1 MAQEDVDSFNKLFNL
16 QKQLSLAR
24 TEINNLRRE
33 IKSLK
38 FSQSKEIS
46 HVKTMLE
53 SWKCSSCQPSEEL
66 PQNCEAAAVS
76 ENGGTSDNQERN
88 IELQPIGIIST
99 GFVQKRAIPR
109 QPNVNSNS
117 LGKVSLFNYIFTNP
131 EHSLEGLD
139 GFSHMWILFYF
150 HQNQSNHIRAKVA
163 PPRLN
168 GSRVGV
174 FGTRSPHRPCP
185 IGLSLVQINKVEG
198 SSVYFSGVDMLDGT
212 PVLDLKPYIP
222 HYDNPVELN
231 VDWDGQC
238 GVPTETERLEL
249 DGQESDPES
258 AGPSTVTLRAPT
270 TIVGGVD
277 SEREAPD
284 GEEGVNPAASLL
296 LGTSSSPLPAHR
308 HIRVPDWISQS
319 SVSQLQVMFTPQ
331 AENILSSLQGE
342 TNIQRIIT
350 DVLRE
355 DPRSVYLRDRY
366 ANQFYTFLINNYHVS
381 CKFDDNNHI
390 VKVFRIVSAGTLCEC
405 GHPEWQCSTHGGSIE
420 S

>member
-1 MAQEDVDSFNKLFNL
+1 MAQEDVDSINKLMSL
-16 QKQLSLAR
+16 QRQLSLAR
-24 TEINNLRRE
+24 TEINNLRKE

-38 FSQSKEIS
+38 YSQSKEIS
-46 HVKTMLE
+46 HLKTMLE
-53 SWKCSSCQPSEEL
+53 SWKCSTCQPSEEV
-66 PQNCEAAAVS
+66 PQNLEAGAVS
-76 ENGGTSDNQERN
+76 ENGELLPNLEEN
-88 IELQPIGIIST
+88 IELQPIGVIST
-99 GFVQKRAIPR
+99 GFVRKRAVPR

-117 LGKVSLFNYIFTNP
+117 HGRVSLFNYVFTNP
-131 EHSLEGLD
+131 EHALEGLD

-150 HQNQSNHIRAKVA
+150 HKNQSNHIRAKVA

-185 IGLSLVQINKVEG
+185 IGLSLVQIDKIEG

-222 HYDNPVELN
+222 HYDNPVELS
-231 VDWDGQC
+231 VDWDGEC
-238 GVPTETERLEL
+238 EGPTGSERLEL

-258 AGPSTVTLRAPT
+258 AGPSASAPRTPVTV
-270 TIVGGVD
+270 VEGVD

-284 GEEGVNPAASLL
+284 GEEGISPAAPLL
-296 LGTSSSPLPAHR
+296 LGSSSSPLPAHR
-308 HIRVPDWISQS
+308 HVRVPDWISQS

-331 AENILSSLQGE
+331 AESLLLSLRGE
-342 TNIQRIIT
+342 DNIQRIIT

-381 CKFDDNNHI
+381 CKFDDNNHS

-405 GHPEWQCSTHGGSIE
+405 GQPEWQCSVHGGNVE
-420 S
+420 T

>member
-1 MAQEDVDSFNKLFNL
+1 
-16 QKQLSLAR
+16 
-24 TEINNLRRE
+24 
-33 IKSLK
+33 
-38 FSQSKEIS
+38 
-46 HVKTMLE
+46 MLE

-185 IGLSLVQINKVEG
+185 IGLSLVQINKVEAPILSKLTVQRLRRFG
-198 SSVYFSGVDMLDGT
+198 TDRFGLCLGGVSSTSESDDDTSGWLRLLIGNRENNKRYQASDSCWHCQCKPAHPPAKATRIAAM
-212 PVLDLKPYIP
+212 VLDSLQRIQRVNLSLTLTAEAGNALLQENLQLKA
-222 HYDNPVELN
+222 EKAQLLEK
-231 VDWDGQC
+231 C
-238 GVPTETERLEL
+238 TRLEAKLADTTEELEEVDQIKEKCQSKVENLYQELANLQNQL
-249 DGQESDPES
+249 D
-258 AGPSTVTLRAPT
+258 R
-270 TIVGGVD
+270 
-277 SEREAPD
+277 
-284 GEEGVNPAASLL
+284 
-296 LGTSSSPLPAHR
+296 
-308 HIRVPDWISQS
+308 
-319 SVSQLQVMFTPQ
+319 
-331 AENILSSLQGE
+331 
-342 TNIQRIIT
+342 
-350 DVLRE
+350 
-355 DPRSVYLRDRY
+355 
-366 ANQFYTFLINNYHVS
+366 
-381 CKFDDNNHI
+381 
-390 VKVFRIVSAGTLCEC
+390 
-405 GHPEWQCSTHGGSIE
+405 
-420 S
+420 